1 MTDKQ
6 RPFGVSMTE
15 REFAECLPADEAA
28 FRSPIPTQM
37 VSNGEYNPLP
47 QTEKQKKVEFL
58 IKEMADKEAKR
69 HNMNRREFLATSS
82 GMATAF
88 IAMNQVYGNMF
99 EVNESEAKNL
109 DAAGDRKAKYKG
121 QFIFDDQ
128 THFIRDDFKE
138 EGLLG
143 LTKWAEGAK
152 VNPNIG
158 NIPTTL
164 ARYKMDNYLKEIF
177 LDSDTSVALLS
188 GAPFDDPNWWLL
200 SNDAIQNA
208 CRAVNKMAGSV
219 RMLGHSVITPKYP
232 NWMDEV
238 DRAIEELRPVS
249 WKSYTIGDPFGPS
262 KFAWRLD
269 DEKLMY
275 PFYEKAIK
283 AGINTICIHKGLMPL
298 DYEKAFAGTWEHAT
312 VNDLGQ
318 AAKDWPGMNFV
329 IYHAALR
336 PWLAEKPDREEAQ
349 FEKNGY
355 IEWSTDLARI
365 PEKFGVKNV
374 YAELGSVFASTAVTN
389 PRFCAAFIGQL
400 VNLMG
405 PDRVVWG
412 TDSVW
417 YGSPQWQIEAMRRLE
432 IPQDIMKKQGWK
444 IPLGDGRGTVKN
456 KIFGLNSAKL
466 YKLDAQK
473 MANEALSKPF
483 DNDMIAQMK
492 AEYLAMGGERSN
504 AAYGYIAKDGRK
516 FDFS

>member
-1 MTDKQ
+1 MSDEEYKQ
-6 RPFGVSMTE
+6 V
-15 REFAECLPADEAA
+15 APADEVA
-28 FRSPIPTQM
+28 FRSPVPTQI

-47 QTEKQKKVEFL
+47 QTEDQAKVESL
-58 IKEMADKEAKR
+58 IKEMGDYQAKR
-69 HNMNRREFLATSS
+69 HGMDRRSFLATSA

-88 IAMNQVYGNMF
+88 LAMNKVFGPVF
-99 EVNESEAKNL
+99 DVSEAE
-109 DAAGDRKAKYKG
+109 AGDMEMSDYRAKQLSG

-128 THFIRDDFKE
+128 THFIRDDFQQ

-143 LTKWAEGAK
+143 LTKWAVGAK
-152 VNPNIG
+152 VNPDINSA
-158 NIPTTL
+158 PMTL

-177 LDSDTSVALLS
+177 LDSDTKMSLLS
-188 GAPFDDPNWWLL
+188 GAPFDDPSWWLL

-208 CRAVNKMAGSV
+208 CRAVNKMAGST
-219 RMLGHSVITPKYP
+219 RMLGHTVITPKYP

-238 DRAIEELRPVS
+238 DRGIEELHPVS

-262 KFAWRLD
+262 KYAWRLD

-283 AGINTICIHKGLMPL
+283 AGINTICIHKGLMPR

-312 VNDLGQ
+312 VRDLGQ

-329 IYHAALR
+329 IYHSALR
-336 PWLAEKPDREEAQ
+336 PWLADDPSKEMAQ
-349 FEKNGY
+349 FMKDGY

-365 PEKFGVKNV
+365 PDKFGVNNV
-374 YAELGSVFASTAVTN
+374 YGEIGSTFASTAVTN
-389 PRFCAAFIGQL
+389 PRFCSAFIGQM

-405 PDRVVWG
+405 PERVVWG

-432 IPQDIMKKQGWK
+432 IPEDIMKKQGWK
-444 IPLGDGRGTVKN
+444 IPLGGPNSEVKQ
-456 KIFGLNSAKL
+456 KIFGLNSAVL
-466 YKLDAQK
+466 YGLD
-473 MANEALSKPF
+473 MRISNEKPF
-483 DNDMIAQMK
+483 THDQIAQIK

-504 AAYGYIAKDGRK
+504 AAYGYVAKQSK
-516 FDFS
+516 TA